1 MFQKLFIALKGQRLR
16 NIQQMGRVV
25 TVIHASESVYLTS
38 DTETCST
45 VKKNLD
51 EKERIQQEQNRKDSC
66 QWW

>member
-45 VKKNLD
+45 VKK
-51 EKERIQQEQNRKDSC
+51 KPG
-66 QWW
+66 